1 MQDAT
6 NTVWAFYESVEVDV
20 RTNDFIGA
28 LWGLIDLKDPRA
40 ADALAD
46 LLWKGCFFY
55 YSLIVAVARHL
66 WYHSRAG
73 FSQANMAAL
82 ATPHWEAATR
92 EAREALVV
100 LGQLPLLRPF
110 YLAGGTAFALR
121 LGHRISLDL
130 NLFANIETLMTTCV
144 GGLWRRCVRCV
155 RSSVRGRR
163 KPYGKIKTKAQ
174 AHRQTTTAN
183 WSAQEG
189 SPGR

>member
-1 MQDAT
+1 MRWPTCCGRDA
-6 NTVWAFYESVEVDV
+6 SS
-20 RTNDFIGA
+20 II
-28 LWGLIDLKDPRA
+28 LS
-40 ADALAD
+40 
-46 LLWKGCFFY
+46 LLQWHAICG
-55 YSLIVAVARHL
+55 IIPAP
-66 WYHSRAG
+66 G

-144 GGLWRRCVRCV
+144 GGLWRRCVRCYV
-155 RSSVRGRR
+155 RV
-163 KPYGKIKTKAQ
+163 
-174 AHRQTTTAN
+174 
-183 WSAQEG
+183 
-189 SPGR
+189 